1 MSDFDLQQPN
11 GLNHFGDL
19 IGLEFIKLED
29 GVSQCQLEV
38 KESHLNPHR
47 MVHGGVIYSLAD
59 TGMGGALFSSL
70 DRGQRCATLEIKISY
85 LHFVTS
91 GNLSCE
97 SKVVRK
103 SRRFGFTESE
113 VYNDERLIAKAT
125 GTFAILGGT
134 KDSAG

>member
-1 MSDFDLQQPN
+1 MTDIDLQQPN
-11 GLNHFGDL
+11 GLSHFGDL

-70 DRGQRCATLEIKISY
+70 DPGQRCATLEIKISY
-85 LHFVTS
+85 FHFVTS
-91 GNLSCE
+91 GILSCA
-97 SKVVRK
+97 SKV
-103 SRRFGFTESE
+103 
-113 VYNDERLIAKAT
+113 T

-134 KDSAG
+134 KDRAG